1 MRSHAKHGNKEQFS
15 LLKRK
20 NKHKSATIR
29 DMKKIAV
36 LFSGHGT
43 NFAYLADNLKDDIEI
58 TLAITNNP
66 QASGQ
71 SIAKKHGIALEVID
85 QADFGSREEFDEALV
100 QAIKKADVDLVVL
113 AGFMRILTPVFT
125 KQVKSINLHPS
136 LLPRHKGVNAIE
148 KSFSDEHKEGGV
160 SVHWVSSELD
170 GGEIILQKVLKKEG
184 LSFEQY
190 DMMIREMEKE
200 ALFEAIRVV
209 LS

>member
-1 MRSHAKHGNKEQFS
+1 
-15 LLKRK
+15 
-20 NKHKSATIR
+20 
-29 DMKKIAV
+29 MKKIAV

-71 SIAKKHGIALEVID
+71 SIAKKHGISLEVID
-85 QADFGSREEFDEALV
+85 QAGFGSREDFDAALV
-100 QAIKKADVDLVVL
+100 QSIQKADIDLVVL

-125 KQVKSINLHPS
+125 DNIKSINLHPS
-136 LLPRHKGVNAIE
+136 LLPRHKGLDAIK
-148 KSFSDEHKEGGV
+148 KSYEDAYDEGGV
-160 SVHWVSSELD
+160 SVHWVNSELD

-209 LS
+209 SS